1 MIHQNGYKCLDSN
14 HFGYYTYIKVT
25 KTVIKFKKW
34 EWLILNDKQRT
45 MLEGMDMLMQKI
57 SKNLDSKTFTVLE
70 LIEMS
75 NDVYFE
81 IMKNYCDD
89 SKC

>member
-1 MIHQNGYKCLDSN
+1 MN
-14 HFGYYTYIKVT
+14 
-25 KTVIKFKKW
+25 
-34 EWLILNDKQRT
+34 EKQRT
-45 MLEGMDMLMQKI
+45 MLQGMDMLMQKI

-81 IMKNYCDD
+81 IMDNYCDED
-89 SKC
+89 

>member
-25 KTVIKFKKW
+25 EMVTKFKKW
-34 EWLILNDKQRT
+34 EWLILNEKQRT
-45 MLEGMDMLMQKI
+45 MLQGMDMLMKKI
-57 SKNLDSKTFTVLE
+57 SKNPDYKEFTVLE

-75 NDVYFE
+75 NDVYSD
-81 IMKNYCDD
+81 IMENYKDE
-89 SKC
+89 K

>member
-1 MIHQNGYKCLDSN
+1 MSN
-14 HFGYYTYIKVT
+14 INERADE
-25 KTVIKFKKW
+25 IFKK
-34 EWLILNDKQRT
+34 LKDGSLKSNVKQRT

-81 IMKNYCDD
+81 IMDNYCDED
-89 SKC
+89 

>member
-1 MIHQNGYKCLDSN
+1 
-14 HFGYYTYIKVT
+14 
-25 KTVIKFKKW
+25 
-34 EWLILNDKQRT
+34 
-45 MLEGMDMLMQKI
+45 MLMQKI

-81 IMKNYCDD
+81 IMENYKDE
-89 SKC
+89 K

>member
-1 MIHQNGYKCLDSN
+1 MN
-14 HFGYYTYIKVT
+14 
-25 KTVIKFKKW
+25 
-34 EWLILNDKQRT
+34 EKQRT

-81 IMKNYCDD
+81 IMENYKDE
-89 SKC
+89 K

>member
-1 MIHQNGYKCLDSN
+1 MN
-14 HFGYYTYIKVT
+14 
-25 KTVIKFKKW
+25 
-34 EWLILNDKQRT
+34 EKQRT
-45 MLEGMDMLMQKI
+45 MLQGMDMLMQKI

-81 IMKNYCDD
+81 IMENYGDVNIVD
-89 SKC
+89 

>member
-1 MIHQNGYKCLDSN
+1 M
-14 HFGYYTYIKVT
+14 
-25 KTVIKFKKW
+25 
-34 EWLILNDKQRT
+34 NDKQRT

-81 IMKNYCDD
+81 IMENYKDE
-89 SKC
+89 K

>member
-1 MIHQNGYKCLDSN
+1 MN
-14 HFGYYTYIKVT
+14 
-25 KTVIKFKKW
+25 
-34 EWLILNDKQRT
+34 EKQRT

-81 IMKNYCDD
+81 IMENYGGD
-89 SKC
+89 SSD